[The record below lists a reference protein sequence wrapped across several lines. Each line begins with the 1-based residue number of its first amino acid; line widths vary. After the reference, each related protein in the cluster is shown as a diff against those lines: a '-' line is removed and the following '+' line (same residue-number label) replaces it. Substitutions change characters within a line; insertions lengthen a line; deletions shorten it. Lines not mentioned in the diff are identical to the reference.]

1 MKRELTSASNL
12 IVHFLRLEQKNIPE
26 YKLELFNKCLFE
38 ALAEKYNGYW
48 FPEKPQKLSRYRM
61 VQFHS
66 NLDRRIIEAG
76 QKCKFSETFLI
87 ENLSPLTV
95 WIDPNEVRYT
105 IGENNRTFI
114 LYNQDSLEP
123 WTPLSH
129 DENTKCNKTSFTF
142 FLRNFKHFLNGY
154 RPLIYNQDSSE
165 AWTPFHYLPFF
176 LLFLKKTQMS

>member
-12 IVHFLRLEQKNIPE
+12 IVHFLRLGQKNIPE
-26 YKLELFNKCLFE
+26 YKLELFNKYLFE
-38 ALAEKYNGYW
+38 ALAEKYNRHW

-95 WIDPNEVRYT
+95 WIDPNEVSFT

-123 WTPLSH
+123 WTHLSH
-129 DENTKCNKTSFTF
+129 VENTKCNKTNDIKYKTSFYF
-142 FLRNFKHFLNGY
+142 F
-154 RPLIYNQDSSE
+154 S
-165 AWTPFHYLPFF
+165 
-176 LLFLKKTQMS
+176 KKL